1 MERPLSALQK
11 AYLLGRGTHLPLSG
25 VAMQEF
31 REYRGNIDP
40 ALLRSRLTAMVGR
53 HESLRT
59 RIDERRLVQ
68 VVSAEP
74 EINLDI
80 VDLSNLSSAEAEARM
95 DTVRRDF
102 SHAHFDLAAS
112 PWQVTVFRLPEI
124 AAGDGVAVFL
134 RFDALI
140 LDGRGI
146 ASSKQIRL

>member
-1 MERPLSALQK
+1 
-11 AYLLGRGTHLPLSG
+11 LPLSG

-31 REYRGNIDP
+31 REYRGDIDP
-40 ALLRSRLTAMVGR
+40 ELLRSRLAAMVAR

-68 VVSAEP
+68 MVSEEP
-74 EINLDI
+74 KINLDL
-80 VDLSNLSSAEAEARM
+80 VDLSALSLSQAEARI

-112 PWQVTVFRLPEI
+112 PWQVTVFLMPD
-124 AAGDGVAVFL
+124 AGLTGHKVVVFL

-140 LDGRGI
+140 LDGRAI
-146 ASSKQIRL
+146 ASLAAELFDGVVPPEAAATAETPKE